1 MRKLLYALALG
12 LPLLAS
18 AQQIDLNKHFKNWK
32 PRNIGPASMSGR
44 ITTVD
49 ALVSNPNHIWIGAA
63 SGGVWKT
70 ANAGV
75 NWEPVFDDQPILNIG
90 SLAIQQS
97 NPNIVWVGTG
107 EGNPRNSINIGEG
120 IYKTIDAG
128 KTWKR
133 MGLEKT
139 RNIHRVIID
148 PTNPNTVYAGAIGNP
163 YAQHPERGLFKTTD
177 GGETWNKI
185 LYTNDTSGVADM
197 IMDPTNPNKLFVAMW
212 HHYRTPHSLQ
222 SGGKGSGFYMTVDGG
237 KNFIKLGK
245 EHGLPDGDYGRIGIA
260 LCRTKPNRVYALI
273 EATKNGLYKSD
284 DGGYKWE
291 LVNSETAIVSNR
303 PFYFQ
308 DITCDPLNENRLWMY
323 NQTVSMSEDAGKT
336 WKTVIPYNGIHPDH
350 HAFWIHPTDPN
361 FIIDGNDGGIGI
373 TRDGGKQWMLDEKIP
388 VGQFYH
394 VNVDNAMPYKVMGGM
409 QDNGSWRG
417 PAYTW
422 EDGGIRNYMWD
433 NLWGGDGFDV
443 MPDPDSEDW
452 VYAMSQGG
460 SVGRYNAKTGQSWQI
475 RPPAPDAKTML
486 RFNWNAAIA
495 QDPFDNSTIY
505 FGSQHVHK
513 STNKGAS
520 WEVIS
525 PDLSTNDSAK
535 IDQSKNGGLSIDITG
550 AENYCT
556 VICIEPS
563 RLQRGLIWA
572 GTDDGNV
579 QLTQDGG
586 KTWINFRGK
595 IPGMPVGAW
604 VPQIRASRHNAGEA
618 FVIANDYRRGD
629 FKPYI
634 FRTTDF
640 GKTWTRLVDEK
651 KVVGYALCV
660 LQDPT
665 EPNLIFA
672 GTEQGLWISV
682 DNGVNFQQ
690 FKNGYPAVSTYDL
703 AIQEREADLAIAT
716 FGRSLW
722 VLDDIR
728 PLRKLAAGK
737 GSFEKNF
744 TVFAAP
750 TAVQA
755 SYRNSPYEWSTWGL
769 WDAEN
774 RRRGAPINY
783 YIKKLNSQQGARR
796 DSSNTGGDDRLKRLR
811 DMASSMGY
819 TIPANLSFDEVI
831 AQYGSMIP
839 PQFRAQIDAMAGT
852 GGGGRGDTILVR
864 IYNDKNEVIRN
875 LRWKAD
881 TGYQRNTWG
890 MEEKGFRQP
899 GSARPGGGGGG
910 GGRFGGGGGGGAEP
924 GGWQA
929 LPGTYKVVLTYG
941 RDKDSTMVTIL
952 DDPRIG
958 NSNEVKLAQRAL
970 ITRFRKSVDK
980 LIAGMDRLSDAD
992 DILTKAT
999 AQLKDVTGKDAD
1011 SARKETKKWQDEIKK
1026 VREFISG
1033 KTIERQ
1039 GYGQVP
1045 QVTVM
1050 SRMQVANQ
1058 SITSKPIAPGAQEER
1073 LVAESEASIKEAVEK
1088 INALFGDKWAGY
1100 RKLVES
1106 IPPAKIFKDFKPIE

>member
-1 MRKLLYALALG
+1 MRKLFHAIALCFPIVVL
-12 LPLLAS
+12 
-18 AQQIDLNKHFKNWK
+18 AQQIDVSKQFKNWK

-49 ALVSNPNHIWIGAA
+49 AVISNPNHIWIGAA

-75 NWEPVFDDQPILNIG
+75 NWEPVFDEQPILNIG
-90 SLAIQQS
+90 SIAIQQN

-120 IYKTIDAG
+120 IYKTLDAG

-139 RNIHRVIID
+139 RNIHRLILD
-148 PTNPNTVYAGAIGNP
+148 PNNPNTIYAGAIGNP

-197 IMDPTNPNKLFVAMW
+197 IMDPTNSNKLFVAMW
-212 HHYRTPHSLQ
+212 HHYRTPYSLQ
-222 SGGKGSGFYMTVDGG
+222 SGGNGSGFYMTIDGG

-245 EHGLPDGDYGRIGIA
+245 EHGLPEGNYGRIGVAI
-260 LCRTKPNRVYALI
+260 CRNKPSRVYALI
-273 EATKNGLYKSD
+273 EAKKNGLYKSD

-291 LVNSETAIVSNR
+291 LVNSDASVVTNR

-308 DITCDPLNENRLWMY
+308 DITCDPINENRLWMT
-323 NQTVSMSEDAGKT
+323 NQTVTMSEDAGKT
-336 WKTVIPYNGIHPDH
+336 WKTIIPYSGIHPDH

-373 TRDGGKQWMLDEKIP
+373 TRDGGKNWMLDEKIP

-394 VNVDNAMPYKVMGGM
+394 INVDNAMPYKVMGGM

-417 PAYTW
+417 PAYVW
-422 EDGGIRNYMWD
+422 ESGGIRNYMWE

-443 MPDPDSEDW
+443 MPDPENEDW

-460 SVGRYNAKTGQSWQI
+460 NVGKYNAKTGQSWQI
-475 RPPAPDAKTML
+475 KPPAPNTATTL

-513 STNKGAS
+513 SINKGAS

-525 PDLSTNDSAK
+525 GDLSTNDSAK

-556 VICIEPS
+556 IICIEPS
-563 RLQRGLIWA
+563 KLQKNVLWA

-586 KTWINFRGK
+586 KTWTNFRGK
-595 IPGMPVGAW
+595 IPGLPLGAW
-604 VPQIRASRHNAGEA
+604 IAQIKAGRHNIGEA
-618 FVIANDYRRGD
+618 FVVANDYRRGD

-651 KVVGYALCV
+651 KVVGYALCTI
-660 LQDPT
+660 QDPT
-665 EPNLIFA
+665 EPNLIFV
-672 GTEQGLWISV
+672 GTEQGLWISL
-682 DNGVNFQQ
+682 DNGANFQQ
-690 FKNGYPAVSTYDL
+690 FKNGYPSVSTYDL

-722 VLDDIR
+722 ILDDIR
-728 PLRKLAAGK
+728 ALRKLAANK
-737 GSFEKNF
+737 GILEKNF
-744 TVFAAP
+744 TAFTAP

-755 SYRNSPYEWSTWGL
+755 TYRNSPYEWSTWGL
-769 WDAEN
+769 WDADN
-774 RRRGAPINY
+774 RRRGAAINY
-783 YIKKLNSQQGARR
+783 FIKKLNTNQADKKDTVNGKTQTNKV
-796 DSSNTGGDDRLKRLR
+796 DS
-811 DMASSMGY
+811 
-819 TIPANLSFDEVI
+819 
-831 AQYGSMIP
+831 
-839 PQFRAQIDAMAGT
+839 
-852 GGGGRGDTILVR
+852 ILVA
-864 IYNDKNEVIRN
+864 IYNDKNEIIRN
-875 LRWKAD
+875 LKWKAD
-881 TGYQRNTWG
+881 TGFQKNIWG

-899 GSARPGGGGGG
+899 GVGRTG
-910 GGRFGGGGGGGAEP
+910 GGRFGGGANNAEP
-924 GGWQA
+924 AGWQA
-929 LPGTYKVVLTYG
+929 LPGNYKVVLSYG
-941 RDKDSTMVTIL
+941 NDKDSTMVTII
-952 DDPRIG
+952 DDPRIE
-958 NSNEVKLAQRAL
+958 NNNEVKLAQRTL
-970 ITRFRKSVDK
+970 LTKFRKSVDK
-980 LIAGMDRLSDAD
+980 LVAATDRISDAEE
-992 DILTKAT
+992 ILTKAT
-999 AQLKDVTGKDAD
+999 AQLKDAIGKDAD
-1011 SARKETKKWQDEIKK
+1011 SARKETKKWQDEVKK
-1026 VREFISG
+1026 VKEFISG
-1033 KTIERQ
+1033 KIIERQ
-1039 GYGQVP
+1039 GYGQIP
-1045 QVTVM
+1045 EVTVM
-1050 SRMQVANQ
+1050 SRMRQATQ
-1058 SITSKPIAPGAQEER
+1058 SITAKPIIPGAQEER
-1073 LVAESEASIKEAVEK
+1073 LVAEAEESISNAVNK
-1088 INALFGDKWAGY
+1088 VNTLFGNKWMEY

-1106 IPPAKIFKDFKPIE
+1106 IPPSKIFKDFKPIE